1 MMDADGKNQ
10 KAKKTGVGFEPMIN
24 DDSKSTLSLDTAI
37 LEKGGLTVSGSCND
51 HRDADWLVVKQT
63 YSTVAEFIW
72 ENLMQVST

>member
-37 LEKGGLTVSGSCND
+37 LEKGAKALYFNPN
-51 HRDADWLVVKQT
+51 LFYVKKVT
-63 YSTVAEFIW
+63 KV
-72 ENLMQVST
+72 